1 MYMTEKLSLIL
12 ATTILAIGGLGLYMY
27 KNSDEMDDYN
37 EDDYEDLEDDISEDD
52 ISEDDMSE
60 DDLEDEMSEDL
71 EDIDEYDKPKSK
83 SKGKT
88 KRARKNGGTKKK
100 Y

>member
-1 MYMTEKLSLIL
+1 MTEKLSLIL
-12 ATTILAIGGLGLYMY
+12 ATTILAVGGLGLYMY

-37 EDDYEDLEDDISEDD
+37 EDDYDDDDLSDDTVSQDDDVSQDNISEDD
-52 ISEDDMSE
+52 FVEEEDV
-60 DDLEDEMSEDL
+60 
-71 EDIDEYDKPKSK
+71 YDKPKSR

-88 KRARKNGGTKKK
+88 KRAKKNGGTKRK

>member
-37 EDDYEDLEDDISEDD
+37 EDDYEDL
-52 ISEDDMSE
+52 DDMSE
-60 DDLEDEMSEDL
+60 DLDDMSEDLEDEMSEDL

>member
-1 MYMTEKLSLIL
+1 MTEKLSLIL

-37 EDDYEDLEDDISEDD
+37 EDDYEDLEDDYEV
-52 ISEDDMSE
+52 DDMSE
-60 DDLEDEMSEDL
+60 DLDDMSEDLEDEMSEDL